1 MKLLATPSTDE
12 FLSIARILLL
22 RALLTLLL
30 ATGLAGAL
38 PAIVHA
44 AGAESSLAEIR
55 ARGVVRI
62 GVKIDFAPFGM
73 LDRNGNPT
81 GFEVDLAHR
90 IAQALGVRLQAV
102 PVTTENRFQRLEQG
116 LVDLIVA
123 TAGDT
128 RERRQLA
135 TAIEPNYYGAGV
147 TVMLRPEVKAT
158 DWAQIRGQ
166 PLCALQGAYFNKP
179 ITQRHIVDLR
189 TYRSVRDALLALED
203 GRCVG
208 YLYTDVA
215 IDHLLKEARWSGY
228 RAPFPS
234 AFVIPW
240 AISISRGAR
249 GTDLERTLG
258 DLIAQWHRDGSLLE
272 AERQWGIR
280 PSRFLSETQAL
291 WQKRDASG
299 GLVCVREADGQWPIA
314 CRNAAF
320 VTAAETV
327 GLQGLGLWLRETVG
341 IDLSVLYDGYDRQRY
356 LQGLGWTIVLSL
368 ASLVLALVLGLAGAR
383 LALTRNPVLRNFA
396 FAAAVVGRSTPPL
409 LQMYLLMFG
418 VGSYL
423 IVATGVKV
431 SPLAMAVL
439 ALGLYHGAMIVF
451 NLVEAAEHLRKRDP
465 GFEPSVARL
474 PELLALASVGIR
486 GVMTNLC
493 KATGIASAIAVPELL
508 SATLAIIADQGNQT
522 VMMNALLVVSYLVM
536 TFWIASFARL
546 ERNVHTW
553 SKGVHGNR

>member
-1 MKLLATPSTDE
+1 MKSTIALSTVG
-12 FLSIARILLL
+12 FLSTARTPLW

-30 ATGLAGAL
+30 TAGLVMALPSLAGA
-38 PAIVHA
+38 
-44 AGAESSLAEIR
+44 AGTDSPLAEIR

-62 GVKIDFAPFGM
+62 GVKTDFAPFGM
-73 LDRNGNPT
+73 LDQAGNPV
-81 GFEVDLAHR
+81 GFEVDLAGL
-90 IAQALGVRLQAV
+90 IAQALGVKLQAV

-240 AISISRGAR
+240 AISIARGAR

-258 DLIAQWHRDGSLLE
+258 DLIAQWHRDGALLE

-280 PSRFLSETQAL
+280 PSRFLAETQAL

-299 GLVCVREADGQWPIA
+299 GFVCSRDAEGQWPIA

-320 VTAAETV
+320 VTAAETE
-327 GLQGLGLWLRETVG
+327 GLQGLGLWLRETAG
-341 IDLSVLYDGYDRQRY
+341 IDLSVLYDGYDRKRY
-356 LQGLGWTIVLSL
+356 LQGVGWTIVLSL
-368 ASLVLALVLGLAGAR
+368 TSLMLALVVGLAGAR
-383 LALTRNPVLRNFA
+383 LALARSPVLRRLA
-396 FAAAVVGRSTPPL
+396 IAAATVGRSTPPL

-423 IVATGVKV
+423 VVATGVKV
-431 SPLAMAVL
+431 SPLVMAVL

-465 GFEPSVARL
+465 GFEPSLARL

-508 SATLAIIADQGNQT
+508 SATLAIIADQGNQA

-536 TFWIASFARL
+536 TIWIASFARL
-546 ERNVHTW
+546 EREVHAW
-553 SKGVHGNR
+553 SKGRHGNR